1 MSPNVLQSRS
11 LKSVPSRL
19 DPELSVLNSLHFSSV
34 LSLILLAG
42 YSVHS
47 ERMYSICR
55 TSVIPSEVAFVY
67 Q

>member
-1 MSPNVLQSRS
+1 M
-11 LKSVPSRL
+11 PSRL